1 MFAHLE
7 RPQQL
12 IILGAE
18 RKHLEVRK
26 ICYSLI
32 SGGVKIGTVLGWATT
47 QPGYA
52 GTEMSPSVRHL
63 LCYR

>member
-1 MFAHLE
+1 MFAHPE
-7 RPQQL
+7 RPEQL

-26 ICYSLI
+26 IRYCLI
-32 SGGVKIGTVLGWATT
+32 SGGVKIWTVLGWATT
-47 QPGYA
+47 RLGYA
-52 GTEMSPSVRHL
+52 GTEMSSGVRRL